1 MQSDLIKKGVER
13 APNRSLLYALGF
25 TDEEIRRPLIGVVS
39 SHNEI
44 IPGHMNLD
52 KIAEAVKA
60 GVSAAGGTPIMFP
73 AIAVCDGIAMGHI
86 GMKYSL
92 VTRDLIADST
102 EAMAI
107 AHQFDGLVMIWTKK
121 ACVTMKKTPALPAD
135 PAPACIRQIR

>member
-52 KIAEAVKA
+52 KIAEAIGNARIRVADIGKIGFAVSRLQAAKTVRAEERA
-60 GVSAAGGTPIMFP
+60 GPVFFMLCFP
-73 AIAVCDGIAMGHI
+73 ARVFFFDELRENRLAV
-86 GMKYSL
+86 L
-92 VTRDLIADST
+92 
-102 EAMAI
+102 
-107 AHQFDGLVMIWTKK
+107 
-121 ACVTMKKTPALPAD
+121 
-135 PAPACIRQIR
+135 